1 MWEWVK
7 DTASTAWNWATSNIT
22 PSNVYEAVRDFSIS
36 DRISGDERAALLAAQ
51 ARDRRNDP
59 SLSGYKVNASRSTA
73 GVSGYGDIQ
82 EATGTKYAQLLYYT
96 KQYLKSKQQFEGS
109 VPSITYKKSGLGS
122 R

>member
-1 MWEWVK
+1 MWDWIT
-7 DTASTAWNWATSNIT
+7 DTASAAWDWATNNAGDIYST
-22 PSNVYEAVRDFSIS
+22 VKDFTSS
-36 DRISGDERAALLAAQ
+36 RIDADERAALMASQRMNQRTA
-51 ARDRRNDP
+51 D
-59 SLSGYKVNASRSTA
+59 LSGYGTTASRSTA
-73 GVSGYGDIQ
+73 GVSGFGDIQ

>member
-1 MWEWVK
+1 MWEWVTN
-7 DTASTAWNWATSNIT
+7 TASAAWNWATSNIT

>member
-1 MWEWVK
+1 MWDWIT

-22 PSNVYEAVRDFSIS
+22 PSNVYEAVQTFTS
-36 DRISGDERAALLAAQ
+36 DRIDADERAALMASQQMKQRTA
-51 ARDRRNDP
+51 D
-59 SLSGYKVNASRSTA
+59 LSGYGTTASRSTA

>member
-1 MWEWVK
+1 MWDWIK
-7 DTASTAWNWATSNIT
+7 DTASAAWNWATSNIT
-22 PSNVYEAVRDFSIS
+22 PSNVYEAVQTLS
-36 DRISGDERAALLAAQ
+36 DRIDPDERAALLAAQ

-73 GVSGYGDIQ
+73 GVSGFGDIQ

>member
-1 MWEWVK
+1 MWEWVTN
-7 DTASTAWNWATSNIT
+7 TASTAWEWAVGNAGDIYSTVKDFTS
-22 PSNVYEAVRDFSIS
+22 S
-36 DRISGDERAALLAAQ
+36 RIDADERAALLAAQ

-59 SLSGYKVNASRSTA
+59 SSSGYKVNASRSTA

>member
-1 MWEWVK
+1 MWDWIK
-7 DTASTAWNWATSNIT
+7 DTATIAWDYAKDNVFDVVKDFTA
-22 PSNVYEAVRDFSIS
+22 EHIS
-36 DRISGDERAALLAAQ
+36 SRISGDERAALLAAQ
-51 ARDRRNDP
+51 SRGGIDDP
-59 SLSGYKVNASRSTA
+59 SLTGYRVNASRSIA

>member
-1 MWEWVK
+1 MWDWIT

>member
-1 MWEWVK
+1 MWEWVTN
-7 DTASTAWNWATSNIT
+7 TASTAWEWAVGNAGDIYSTVKDFTS
-22 PSNVYEAVRDFSIS
+22 S
-36 DRISGDERAALLAAQ
+36 RIDADERAALMASQQTKQRTA
-51 ARDRRNDP
+51 D
-59 SLSGYKVNASRSTA
+59 LSGYGTTASRSTA